1 MAKAQPLP
9 SDLKSQI
16 SLGLRQGVRKG
27 WSGYLWIVKIVVP
40 VSLGVT
46 LLQWTGWLHYANFLL
61 NPLMGLLHLPGEA
74 ALPILSGMVINIYA
88 GIASMTVLKFS
99 IPQMT
104 LMAIFMLMAHNLI
117 VESTIQHKS
126 GLHAVKALLWRIGL
140 AVITVFVVSRFFGD
154 TAQSIDAA
162 SAGTVQPPLL
172 ETLQG
177 WAIDT
182 LKLLLKIFVLIM
194 VIVTT
199 MEVCR
204 VTRWVEYAF
213 RFCQPLMKAMGLPP
227 ETTMLWVTAEVFGL
241 MYGAAVI
248 VDEAKQR
255 NMGKTDLEYLH
266 MSVAVNHSV
275 IEDTA
280 LFMALGLNIF
290 WLLVPKVLVAMASV
304 HAVRS
309 YRYLRSRTKPFVS
322 PQA

>member
-1 MAKAQPLP
+1 M
-9 SDLKSQI
+9 KSQI
-16 SLGLRQGVRKG
+16 NLGLRLGLRKG
-27 WSGYLWIVKIVVP
+27 WSGYLWILKIIVP
-40 VSLGVT
+40 VSLGVA
-46 LLQWTGWLHYANFLL
+46 LIQWTGWLHYANFLL
-61 NPLMGLLHLPGEA
+61 NPLMRMLHLPGEA
-74 ALPILSGMVINIYA
+74 ALPLLSGMVINIYA
-88 GIASMTVLKFS
+88 GIASMTVLKFT

-117 VESTIQHKS
+117 VEATIQHKS
-126 GLHAVKALLWRIGL
+126 GMHAAKAILLRIGL
-140 AVITVFVVSRFFGD
+140 ALITVIIVGRFFGD
-154 TAQSIDAA
+154 TTQSIGAT
-162 SAGTVQPPLL
+162 SVGTVQPPLL
-172 ETLQG
+172 QTLQG

-182 LKLLLKIFVLIM
+182 IKLLLKIFVLIM

-213 RFCQPLMKAMGLPP
+213 RFCQPLMKAMGLAP

-248 VDEAKQR
+248 LDEAKQR
-255 NMGKTDLEYLH
+255 NLSKTDLEYLH

-275 IEDTA
+275 VEDTA

-304 HAVRS
+304 HAVRG
-309 YRYLRSRTKPFVS
+309 YRYLRARFS
-322 PQA
+322 PSSVPATTRR